1 MDPTT
6 HRYLLS
12 QRVALSDLIE
22 RAPEGSIITR
32 SGLEHRLR
40 EVEAQ
45 LEPYEGVLPHMMQAR
60 LVFAGAPVLGDYGI
74 GADFCGEAV
83 SQFAKAVTLVGASQD
98 QALSSTGPVPGSA
111 DFRMLITGVAR
122 GSFGFHIREASDQSV
137 MYGES
142 TAVEVAV
149 EKVKRILQ
157 ASVASDEQLAEAVE
171 TSDSRALR
179 AIQAFLKVV
188 SDAGAVCGLSFDGD
202 EFRFQDSQQVKRSQE
217 RLGTEYIKELDVILA
232 GQFLGLFPVNPR
244 AQFRITGG
252 DVSFPEGEEYQVVV
266 APVQSDMVVE
276 LGVEAVHRLVLEGST
291 VRVRARSR
299 TVGSGRPRYVF
310 TGWGDS
316 VETVLEALA
325 GE

>member
-12 QRVALSDLIE
+12 QRADLSDLIE

-40 EVEAQ
+40 EIEAQ
-45 LEPYEGVLPHMMQAR
+45 LVPYEGVLPHMMQAR
-60 LVFAGAPVLGDYGI
+60 LVFAGVPVVGDYGI

-83 SQFAKAVTLVGASQD
+83 SQFAKAVALVGASQG
-98 QALSSTGPVPGSA
+98 QPLSSTGPVPGSD
-111 DFRMLITGVAR
+111 DFQMLITGVAR

-149 EKVKRILQ
+149 DKVKRILQ
-157 ASVASDEQLAEAVE
+157 ASVGSDEQLAEAVE
-171 TSDSRALR
+171 TSDGRALR
-179 AIQAFLKVV
+179 AIEGFLQVV
-188 SDAGAVCGLSFDGD
+188 SDAGAVCGLSYDGD
-202 EFRFQDSQQVKRSQE
+202 EFRFHDSEQVRRSQE
-217 RLGTEYIKELDVILA
+217 RLGSEYIKESEVVLA
-232 GQFLGLFPVNPR
+232 GQFLGLLPVNPR

-252 DVSFPEGEEYQVVV
+252 DVSFVEGEEHRVVI
-266 APVQSDMVVE
+266 APVHSDMVADV
-276 LGVEAVHRLVLEGST
+276 GVEAVHRLVLGGLT

-310 TGWGDS
+310 TAWADS
-316 VETVLEALA
+316 VETILKALA
-325 GE
+325 GA

>member
-12 QRVALSDLIE
+12 QRAALSDLIE
-22 RAPEGSIITR
+22 GAPEGSIITR

-45 LEPYEGVLPHMMQAR
+45 LEPYEGVSPRMMQAR
-60 LVFAGAPVLGDYGI
+60 LLFAGGPVAGDYGI

-83 SQFAKAVTLVGASQD
+83 SQFAKALAMVGASQD
-98 QALSSTGPVPGSA
+98 QPLSSTGPVPGSD
-111 DFRMLITGVAR
+111 DFRILITGVAR
-122 GSFGFHIREASDQSV
+122 GSFGFHVREASDQSV

-149 EKVKRILQ
+149 GKVKRILQ
-157 ASVASDEQLAEAVE
+157 ASMGSDEQLAEAVE
-171 TSDSRALR
+171 TSDGRALR
-179 AIQAFLKVV
+179 AIQGFLKVV

-202 EFRFQDSQQVKRSQE
+202 EFRFHDSEQVRRSQE
-217 RLGTEYIKELDVILA
+217 RLGSEYIRESDVLLA

-252 DVSFPEGEEYQVVV
+252 DVSFPEGQEHQVVV
-266 APVQSDMVVE
+266 APVQSGMMAE
-276 LGVEAVHRLVLEGST
+276 LGVEAVHRLVLGGLT

-310 TGWGDS
+310 TGWADS
-316 VETVLEALA
+316 SETVLEALS
-325 GE
+325 GS